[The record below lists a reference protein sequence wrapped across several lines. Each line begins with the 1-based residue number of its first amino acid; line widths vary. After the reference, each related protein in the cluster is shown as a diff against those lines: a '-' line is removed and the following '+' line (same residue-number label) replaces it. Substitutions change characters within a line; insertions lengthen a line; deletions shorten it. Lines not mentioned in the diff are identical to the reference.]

1 MAESTL
7 SVTYADLQREVI
19 YFIGWGTST
28 SGLTSDQLAMVN
40 GCINEGL
47 RQFYAPPRLPGQSKA
62 HRWSF
67 LRPTK
72 KIKTVANVGNYD
84 LPDVFASMDG
94 PLTYVSSHGWRA
106 PIKIVGESQ
115 IRGMQNILRYGQ
127 PTHAAIRPKENL
139 GTGYT
144 GQRFELILYPIPN
157 AEFELEFRCRINPE
171 AMSTFNPANTYPPG
185 GSIHGSTIVASC
197 LAAAEEK
204 NNGGKGPKWE
214 RFIER
219 LVASIDADLEQA
231 PESLGVNRDTNYRT
245 TPCRH
250 GSHSGLYLN
259 GEQIL

>member
-19 YFIGWGTST
+19 YFIGWGTSV

-40 GCINEGL
+40 GCVNEGL
-47 RQFYAPPRLPGQSKA
+47 RQFYAPPRLPGQAKA

-67 LRPTK
+67 LRPVK
-72 KIKTVANVGNYD
+72 KIKTVANIGNYD
-84 LPDVFASMDG
+84 LPDMFAAMDG
-94 PLTYVSSHGWRA
+94 PLTYTSHHGWRA

-115 IRGMQNILRYGQ
+115 IRSMQNIFRYGQ
-127 PTHAAIRPKENL
+127 PAFAAIRPKENL
-139 GTGYT
+139 GTGTT
-144 GQRFELILYPIPN
+144 GQRFELILYPTPN
-157 AEFELEFRCRINPE
+157 AEHELEFRCRINPE

-185 GSIHGSTIVASC
+185 GSVHGSTIVASC
-197 LAAAEEK
+197 LAATEEK

-231 PESLGVNRDTNYRT
+231 PDSLGINRDVSARSTLGGR
-245 TPCRH
+245 
-250 GSHSGLYLN
+250 SGNSNIFLN